1 MRMVLMGSVGVMAT
15 AAVPAIAFAVDYMS
29 ADQAAQAMFPDADRF
44 EVRQV
49 SLDAAQMAKLESLGV
64 SARSARWAVK
74 VAQRGPTTL
83 GYVVIDE
90 VIGKFELI
98 TYAVGIGMDG
108 AVKQLEILSY
118 RESHGHEIR
127 LAGWRR
133 QFIGKTSAAPMRNG
147 DDIGNISGATLS
159 CNHVTEGVKRIVTLV
174 EFAKRGGVLL

>member
-1 MRMVLMGSVGVMAT
+1 MRMVLMASVGVMAT

-44 EVRQV
+44 EAKQIN
-49 SLDAAQMAKLESLGV
+49 LDAAQMAKLESSGIR
-64 SARSARWAVK
+64 ARSARWAVK

-174 EFAKRGGVLL
+174 ELAKRSGVLL

>member
-1 MRMVLMGSVGVMAT
+1 MRMVLMASVGVMANV
-15 AAVPAIAFAVDYMS
+15 AVPAVAFAVDYMS

-174 EFAKRGGVLL
+174 ELAKRSGVLL

>member
-1 MRMVLMGSVGVMAT
+1 MRMVLMASVGVMAT

-64 SARSARWAVK
+64 SARSPRWAVK

-174 EFAKRGGVLL
+174 EFAKRSGVLL